1 MKRMKVV
8 NESISDIPRN
18 KFSLTAIYLKDK
30 KGYVVYFSEFPD
42 TFAQGKTKKEALE
55 TLIHTIDVVLKHK
68 EKDNKFKNS
77 FSEEIVFQEVI

>member
-1 MKRMKVV
+1 MKVV
-8 NESISDIPRN
+8 NETLINIPRN
-18 KFSLTAIYLKDK
+18 KFSLTAVYLKDK
-30 KGYVVYFSEFPD
+30 KGYVVYFEEFPE

-77 FSEEIVFQEVI
+77 FSEEIVFEEAI